1 MKFAIVE
8 SVVTPGG
15 HEIDYDRILVEE
27 IAAAGH
33 EVEFYVP
40 EGHEFKWNYG
50 VPVNVLPGK
59 GISYAGAR
67 GLKKVWLSAKREFNR
82 QRWYQSMYKHAC
94 EKHCDAVIF
103 PSSTYRYLRALHY
116 NNELLKS
123 PIPVIFIIHGATP
136 QEGIKLFT
144 QAKKV
149 QHIKNIKI
157 AVQTFAKESLKTD
170 ASNVHYFSP
179 PTYIPRDIPRRK
191 LEIGEVL
198 KLGFFGQY
206 RKEKNLDA
214 FLDIFVSC
222 NFTRKV
228 KLMVQGA
235 TQTEVDANDFTRIIN
250 KYNKYND
257 IIEFLHKPLIG
268 IEWQKGIDSID
279 ALIMPYSTARYR
291 YHTSAMLS
299 TAIGFNKAV
308 VIDANVNPEVLQE
321 YKIGSSFRSGDME
334 DLKKTLEDFVNNI
347 DQRKAV
353 YSDELIRANQD
364 FASSKLVEGI
374 VKLGLS

>member
-27 IAAAGH
+27 ITAAGH

-50 VPVNVLPGK
+50 VPVNFLPGK

-67 GLKKVWLSAKREFNR
+67 GLKKIWLSAKRELNR
-82 QRWYQSMYKHAC
+82 QGWYQSMYKHAC

-116 NNELLKS
+116 NNDLLKS
-123 PIPVIFIIHGATP
+123 PVPIIFIIHGATP
-136 QEGIKLFT
+136 QEGIKLFA

-157 AVQTFAKESLKTD
+157 AIQTFAKESLQTD
-170 ASNVHYFSP
+170 AANVHYFSP
-179 PTYIPRDIPRRK
+179 PTYVPRDIPGRK

-214 FLDIFVSC
+214 FLDVFVAG
-222 NFTRKV
+222 NFTRRV

-235 TQTEVDANDFTRIIN
+235 TQTQEDADDFTRIIH
-250 KYNKYND
+250 KYKTFGD
-257 IIEFLHKPLIG
+257 RIEFLHKPLIG

-279 ALIMPYSTARYR
+279 ALIMPYSTPRYK

-299 TAIGFNKAV
+299 TAIGFNKPV
-308 VIDANVNPEVLQE
+308 VIDANVNPEVLRE
-321 YKIGSSFRSGDME
+321 YKIGSSFRSGDMQ
-334 DLKKTLEDFVNNI
+334 DLKVVIEDFVNKF
-347 DQRKAV
+347 DQRTPM
-353 YSDELIRANQD
+353 YSEALSRANHD
-364 FASSKLVEGI
+364 FASSKLVAGI
-374 VKLGLS
+374 IKLGLS